1 MSPQYQ
7 TRRLLISD
15 ADIVER
21 CFDSQPRLML
31 APKRLE
37 SRQYAATFRNLI
49 MSGCIAYGAFRD
61 DTLAAFSIIWPWPNL
76 PASTLVLTANRPS
89 GMLFN
94 PVRSGFA
101 AAQDA
106 ALAHMEAEGRT
117 MLIYVRSAN
126 RKWTRDKTHKLS
138 GRIGEYHVAPAERIA
153 AGSLSRHDS
162 INRFVLGNTPVA
174 SDAILVTA
182 IRPFPDDF

>member
-1 MSPQYQ
+1 MISQYQ
-7 TRRLLISD
+7 VRRLLISD
-15 ADIVER
+15 ADIVEE

-31 APKRLE
+31 APKSLE
-37 SRQYAATFRNLI
+37 PRQYAATFRNLI
-49 MSGCIAYGAFRD
+49 MSGCVAYGAFRD
-61 DTLAAFSIIWPWPNL
+61 DVLAAFSIVWPWPNL
-76 PASTLVLTANRPS
+76 PASTLVLTANRPN

-94 PVRSGFA
+94 PARSGFS

-126 RKWTRDKTHKLS
+126 PKWTRDKTHKLS

-153 AGSLSRHDS
+153 AGSLSRYDS
-162 INRFVLGNTPVA
+162 INRFVLGSSPVH
-174 SDAILVTA
+174 SDALLVTA
-182 IRPFPDDF
+182 IRPFADDF